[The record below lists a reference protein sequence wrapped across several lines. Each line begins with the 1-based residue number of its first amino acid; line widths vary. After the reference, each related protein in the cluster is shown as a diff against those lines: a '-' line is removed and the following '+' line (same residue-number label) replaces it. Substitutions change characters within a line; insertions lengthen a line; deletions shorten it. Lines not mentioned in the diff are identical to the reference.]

1 MRHRRRR
8 RFSEQIL
15 SSIDVVDVLQI
26 AWYQKC
32 HGLLFELVGL
42 VAVWVREAK
51 QVAFVLYHCRCVGRL
66 LFSLFHSA
74 LFLSASHALPIFAY
88 LLLMF
93 IIHIVVV
100 ELCLLD
106 AFPLLLG

>member
-8 RFSEQIL
+8 RFLEQIL

-32 HGLLFELVGL
+32 HGLFLELVGL
-42 VAVWVREAK
+42 VTVRVRKAE
-51 QVAFVLYHCRCVGRL
+51 QVALVLYHCRCVGRL
-66 LFSLFHSA
+66 LLSLFHPA
-74 LFLSASHALPIFAY
+74 LFLGASHALPIFAD